1 MGYYTNHDITLIKKE
16 ENLTDQQ
23 VKECENAIREIAVDV
38 SEDFDKDDPEAPLCF
53 QAKWYDRQ
61 ADLEE
66 LSTKHPGIIIQVDCE
81 GEDGELWR
89 ERYLNGD
96 AEMHDAIIT
105 YPEFDI
111 Q

>member
-16 ENLTDQQ
+16 GTTDEQ
-23 VKECENAIREIAVDV
+23 VKACEKAIRKIAVDV
-38 SEDFDKDDPEAPLCF
+38 SEDFDSDPETPLCF
-53 QAKWYDRQ
+53 KAKWYDRQ
-61 ADLEE
+61 ADLEDV
-66 LSTKHPGIIIQVDCE
+66 SYRNPGIIIQVDCE